1 MLRRAA
7 TTLALLAVLLPAGAA
22 AGPAGAADLRSEV
35 ERTARE
41 LTEGTR
47 RLEQGQAELVVVQR
61 KLVTARRE
69 ASEAIATS
77 AGARERLRTVVR
89 AAYRRPLADGMVLA
103 LSAEDFGQAVA
114 AQADLARVRGRQQDL
129 LREASAGR
137 VRAAGAVRSVE
148 QLTDEAARRAR
159 DLAAQTRALRA
170 AAGQAATRLQAV
182 TEAAA
187 AAARDRARGRP
198 RVMATCTGTGG
209 GDANGFLDAA
219 SLCGLAGGSGALRA
233 DAATSF
239 ARMTEAHRVDRGSG
253 LCVTDSY
260 RPYAAQVSVF
270 RRTPR
275 LAAVPGT
282 SRHGW
287 GLALDLGCGVQR
299 FGSASYRWMKSNAGR
314 YGWVH
319 PSWAEPG
326 VGAARYVAVRGS
338 SLRTGPHPCSC
349 SPPPWSTSEART
361 ARCARRCSWPAG
373 TTAASCRS
381 AMRRATTGSAG

>member
-69 ASEAIATS
+69 ASEATATS

-159 DLAAQTRALRA
+159 ELAAQTRALRA
-170 AAGQAATRLQAV
+170 AAGQAATRLKAATRLQAA

-187 AAARDRARGRP
+187 TAARDRARGRP
-198 RVMATCTGTGG
+198 RVMATCTGAGG

-239 ARMTEAHRVDRGSG
+239 ARMTEAHRADRGSG

-299 FGSASYRWMKSNAGR
+299 FGSASYRWMKANAGR

-326 VGAARYVAVRGS
+326 GSMPEPWHWEYVGA
-338 SLRTGPHPCSC
+338 
-349 SPPPWSTSEART
+349 
-361 ARCARRCSWPAG
+361 
-373 TTAASCRS
+373 
-381 AMRRATTGSAG
+381 

>member
-7 TTLALLAVLLPAGAA
+7 TTLALLAVLLLAGAA

-61 KLVTARRE
+61 RLVTARRE
-69 ASEAIATS
+69 ASEATATS
-77 AGARERLRTVVR
+77 AVARERLRTVVR
-89 AAYRRPLADGMVLA
+89 AAYRRPLADGLVLA
-103 LSAEDFGQAVA
+103 RSAEDFGGAVA

-129 LREASAGR
+129 LREASTGR

-148 QLTDEAARRAR
+148 QLTEEAARRTR
-159 DLAAQTRALRA
+159 ELAAQTRALRS
-170 AAGQAATRLQAV
+170 AAGQAATRLKAA
-182 TEAAA
+182 TEAAAAA
-187 AAARDRARGRP
+187 AAARDRARAQS
-198 RVMATCTGTGG
+198 RVAATCTGGG
-209 GDANGFLDAA
+209 GGAANGFLEPAA
-219 SLCGLAGGSGALRA
+219 LCGLAGGSGALRA
-233 DAATSF
+233 DAAASF
-239 ARMTEAHRVDRGSG
+239 ARMTEAHRADRGSG

-287 GLALDLGCGVQR
+287 GVALDLGCGVQR
-299 FGSASYRWMKSNAGR
+299 FGSASYRWMKANAGR

-326 VGAARYVAVRGS
+326 GSMPEPWHWEYVGS
-338 SLRTGPHPCSC
+338 
-349 SPPPWSTSEART
+349 
-361 ARCARRCSWPAG
+361 
-373 TTAASCRS
+373 
-381 AMRRATTGSAG
+381 